1 MLKRTLFAIAVIV
14 ILMSSCYTISPTNAQ
29 VVRLPGVQ
37 AGDWAKYDVALN
49 YSTNDPNPPM
59 TKPPLGD
66 MEYYKLEVQSV
77 DNTNITYQITMHYR
91 NGTETSMPSSID
103 VSSGQTDYGYSSSYG
118 PLIAANLTAGDQIYL
133 NSVSVTINATST
145 GTYAGRQR
153 EVNCLYMIMN
163 STYLFTQQTQFV
175 EFRFLWDKMSGIFV
189 AVNESMVFADI
200 SKGYITQMTINLIIT
215 ETNIWSPVPAVAAEV
230 FIVPNLINLR
240 SNGKW
245 ILAFVE
251 LPEGYKAKNIELS
264 TVMMNDTIS
273 AEGRTMIIGK
283 RWLLVRF
290 DRNKVVSLILS
301 SIHSKTKFMIVTLTI
316 TGKLND
322 GSIFQGSDEVI
333 AVLPPS
339 RHRKERSDWL
349 DLD

>member
-1 MLKRTLFAIAVIV
+1 LLKRTLFAVVVIV
-14 ILMSSCYTISPTNAQ
+14 FLMSSCYVVSPINAQ
-29 VVRLPGVQ
+29 ASRLPGVQ

-49 YSTNDPNPPM
+49 YSTNDPDPLM

-66 MEYYKLEVQSV
+66 IEYYKLEVQSV
-77 DNTNITYQITMHYR
+77 DNTNITYQTIMRYL
-91 NGTETSMPSSID
+91 NGTEMSMPSSID
-103 VSSGQTDYGYSSSYG
+103 ISSGQMNFGYYSSYG
-118 PLIAANLTAGDQIYL
+118 PLIAANLTAGDKIYL
-133 NSVSVTINATST
+133 NSLSATINATST
-145 GTYAGRQR
+145 GTCAGRQR
-153 EVNCLYMIMN
+153 EVNCLDMIMN
-163 STYLFTQQTQFV
+163 STYPYSSQQTQFG
-175 EFRFLWDKMSGIFV
+175 EMKFLWDKMSGIFV

-200 SKGYITQMTINLIIT
+200 SKGYTTQIAISLIIT
-215 ETNIWSPVPAVAAEV
+215 ETNIWSPVPAVEAEV

-245 ILAFVE
+245 ILVFVE

-273 AEGRTMIIGK
+273 VEGRTMIIGK

-290 DRNKVVSLILS
+290 DRNKVISLILS
-301 SIHSKTKFMIVTLTI
+301 STHSKTKFMVVTLTI

-333 AVLPPS
+333 AMLPPS
-339 RHRKERSDWL
+339 RRWKAHED
-349 DLD
+349 